1 MKSIAADYYNIGVIS
16 PRYNHIHENSSL
28 PYNLCSGSAHCNGC
42 TSCVRGL
49 RVCVRA
55 RAQTVS
61 EVVDRITKAKMKQVA
76 EQGLD
81 PRQHVPLL
89 VKVMKGGLKIVQ
101 ELQMSWQNSETGESM
116 S

>member
-1 MKSIAADYYNIGVIS
+1 MKCIAADYYNIGVIS
-16 PRYNHIHENSSL
+16 PRYNRTHENSSL

-42 TSCVRGL
+42 TC
-49 RVCVRA
+49 VCVRA

-101 ELQMSWQNSETGESM
+101 ELQMSWQNSEPGESM